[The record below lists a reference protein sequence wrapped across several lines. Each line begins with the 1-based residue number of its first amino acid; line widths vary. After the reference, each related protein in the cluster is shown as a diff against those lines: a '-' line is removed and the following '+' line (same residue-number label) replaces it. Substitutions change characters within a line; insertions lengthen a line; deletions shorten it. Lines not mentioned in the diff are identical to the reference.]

1 MGRYIV
7 RRLLVALPTLFV
19 VTLIVTGLPRLTDFP
34 DDVSCPSSPPVRARP
49 ALAVART
56 PAGAV
61 IASSATPSF
70 CTPEDPD
77 ELRADLGLDKSFP
90 QSYLAWVSGALRG
103 DLGTSWWTGRDVL
116 DSVGA
121 RAHVSGL
128 AVLMALSAA
137 TVTSVGLGVISVV
150 WPRGWLDRATRALS
164 ATGAA
169 VPSFA
174 VATMVLYPLWIWFG
188 WVANRGEAHPPQA
201 VLLML
206 TAVIVGWSTG
216 ATSVRATRTVLL
228 EALDRDHVRRARATG
243 LPEHS
248 VIARHVL
255 PSAVPPLL
263 TIMGRRLPT
272 LLGMLIVV
280 EVVFGLPGVGRLAFE
295 ATQVRDYPV
304 IQGVTFLIVLLV
316 VSANLL
322 IDIARAWVDPRIRS
336 A

>member
-1 MGRYIV
+1 MGRYIL

-19 VTLIVTGLPRLTDFP
+19 ATLIVTALPRLTDFP
-34 DDVSCPSSPPVRARP
+34 DDISCPSSPPARARP

-61 IASSATPSF
+61 IASSTTPSF

-77 ELRADLGLDKSFP
+77 ELRAELGLDRSFP
-90 QSYLAWVSGALRG
+90 QSYLAWMSGALRG
-103 DLGTSWWTGRDVL
+103 DLGTSWWTGEDVL
-116 DSVGA
+116 DNVKA

-150 WPRGWLDRATRALS
+150 WRGRWLDRATRALS

-316 VSANLL
+316 VSATLL
-322 IDIARAWVDPRIRS
+322 IDIARAWVDPRIRY